1 MKCYKKINILIYI
14 FIFSSFYNYA
24 EANTIF
30 PPNQIPNIDYIPL
43 NQDILNTNTI
53 DQIDDLKNSRLFIL
67 YAYEDFKLEKNIQ
80 CSKINP
86 VEYKKNINK
95 IMLELEKYKR
105 NFFNQINFNYLVLC
119 KKLYIN
125 NFLTAGIPNNKVSTL
140 IFDISLDADKIS
152 RSLHHEI
159 FHMIKEDDNYQSM
172 NETYNRINNIEH
184 KYEECSI
191 CSDKLNII
199 FKNDIDGFVSEY
211 ASTTIEEDQAEVF
224 AAWMSLENFEQFY
237 KNNIKVLEKKKI
249 LKKKFYKYLNY
260 EID

>member
-1 MKCYKKINILIYI
+1 MKYFKKFNIFLCIFLLNIL
-14 FIFSSFYNYA
+14 FNFTK
-24 EANTIF
+24 ANTIF
-30 PPNQIPNIDYIPL
+30 LPNGIPNIDYFPL
-43 NQDILNTNTI
+43 NKNILNSKTVN
-53 DQIDDLKNSRLFIL
+53 QIEDLKNSRLFIL

-105 NFFNQINFNYLVLC
+105 NFFNEINFNYLVLC

-191 CSDKLNII
+191 CSDKLNTI

-249 LKKKFYKYLNY
+249 LKKTFFKYLNY